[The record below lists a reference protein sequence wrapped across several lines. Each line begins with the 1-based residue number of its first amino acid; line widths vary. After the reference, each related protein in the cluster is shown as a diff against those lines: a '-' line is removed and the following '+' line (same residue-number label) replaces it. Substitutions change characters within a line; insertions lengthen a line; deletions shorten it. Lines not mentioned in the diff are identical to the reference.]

1 MTTSLRTTSNR
12 RQWGTAFALAA
23 VIGLS
28 GSLAA
33 CTPGTPAASPTAPD
47 STSSPVTS
55 SPSASSAAPTAE
67 ETPSST
73 ASPGSPET
81 TETTEGTASTTPSDQ
96 ATALCPAAS
105 LKGSLDDSGGGA
117 AGHIYMKLV
126 VTNTSGAACILDGYP
141 GVSMEAA
148 GSSTPIGAPAD
159 RDPAAPSNGPI
170 TLTPGQS
177 AAATLRYTQAGNYQ
191 NCQRVQADSILVYPP
206 SATDSLEI
214 GHPLTACSNDDVKLL
229 SIGAFMP

>member
-1 MTTSLRTTSNR
+1 
-12 RQWGTAFALAA
+12 
-23 VIGLS
+23 
-28 GSLAA
+28 
-33 CTPGTPAASPTAPD
+33 
-47 STSSPVTS
+47 
-55 SPSASSAAPTAE
+55 
-67 ETPSST
+67 
-73 ASPGSPET
+73 
-81 TETTEGTASTTPSDQ
+81 
-96 ATALCPAAS
+96 
-105 LKGSLDDSGGGA
+105 
-117 AGHIYMKLV
+117 MKLV

-170 TLTPGQS
+170 TLTPGHS

>member
-1 MTTSLRTTSNR
+1 MTTSQRTTSNR

>member
-1 MTTSLRTTSNR
+1 MTTSQRTTSNR

-33 CTPGTPAASPTAPD
+33 CTPGAPAASPTAPD